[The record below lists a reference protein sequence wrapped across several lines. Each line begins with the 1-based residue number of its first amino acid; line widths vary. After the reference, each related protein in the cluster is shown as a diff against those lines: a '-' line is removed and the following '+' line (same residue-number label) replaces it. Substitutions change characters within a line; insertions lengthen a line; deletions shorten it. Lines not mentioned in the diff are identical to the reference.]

1 MNIIL
6 NSKQLVVFLKVSSFS
21 QISVRNVMMSIP
33 AMNSRAETTNIL
45 TQLATRRLVMVS
57 TFADSMYQIT
67 AYGKKYLNT
76 LPIEVRN
83 QEITSRP
90 PVKRVQTSPA
100 EEQVINK
107 TQAKAKKVVE
117 LNTDSED
124 IEMKNMFKANS
135 AKDKAIDKVKA
146 QTEQSSK
153 VSVQQE
159 ADAKVKAQQEADDK
173 VKAQQEADAKVK
185 AQQEA
190 DAKVKAQQEADAK
203 VKAQQEADAKVKAQ
217 QEADAKVKAQQ
228 EADAKVKAQQEAD
241 AKVKAQQEAD
251 AKVKAQQEA
260 DAKVKTQ
267 QEAEKPKPL
276 TCAEIEHKERL
287 KAIRAKSLKDKTK
300 RDKHIAQG
308 KLKSKI
314 SESISRLDKTLSK
327 PEIVIENS
335 ELKSEALEMLAKEM
349 PSELKLL
356 LQDISTD
363 INLASA

>member
-228 EADAKVKAQQEAD
+228 EADAKVK
-241 AKVKAQQEAD
+241 
-251 AKVKAQQEA
+251 
-260 DAKVKTQ
+260 TQ

>member
-217 QEADAKVKAQQ
+217 QEADAKVK
-228 EADAKVKAQQEAD
+228 
-241 AKVKAQQEAD
+241 
-251 AKVKAQQEA
+251 
-260 DAKVKTQ
+260 TQ